1 MASDLGQL
9 SGPGPGVKSWTRGG
23 WRNGGWGSEWVRQ
36 ELLLLIKMTT
46 KLSFRG
52 RHGPEKSR

>member
-1 MASDLGQL
+1 MTSDLGQL

-46 KLSFRG
+46 KISFRG
-52 RHGPEKSR
+52 RYRPDKLR